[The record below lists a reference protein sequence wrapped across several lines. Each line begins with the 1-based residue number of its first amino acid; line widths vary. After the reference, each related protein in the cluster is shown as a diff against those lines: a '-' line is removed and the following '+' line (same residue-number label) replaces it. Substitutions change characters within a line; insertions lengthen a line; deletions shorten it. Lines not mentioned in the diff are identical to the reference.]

1 MIYGYARVST
11 DGQSV
16 QAQRAALIAAGCEK
30 VFSEVASG
38 GKSDRRQL
46 ERALKALAPGDVFMV
61 TSMDRLAR
69 STRDLLNVLVKITRD
84 QGAAFRSLAE
94 PWAGTSDTPHGA
106 LMMTIYAA
114 FAEFERSVI
123 VARTGEGRRRAKANG
138 RKLGPRYKL
147 TPQQRTWAARER
159 DRIGG
164 PSCADLAERLNVNK
178 STISRLPPAPL
189 ASVSGDEDHGTGDG
203 VGLLHETAPHDLA

>member
-46 ERALKALAPGDVFMV
+46 ERALKALAPGDVFVV

-94 PWAGTSDTPHGA
+94 PWAGTSDSPHGA
-106 LMMTIYAA
+106 LMVTIYAA
-114 FAEFERSVI
+114 FAEFERAVI
-123 VARTGEGRRRAKANG
+123 VARTGAGRRRAKAGG
-138 RKLGPRYKL
+138 RKMGPKYKL
-147 TPQQRTWAARER
+147 SPDQRKWVAEERARH
-159 DRIGG
+159 DG
-164 PSCADLAERLNVNK
+164 PSCSELAERLNVSK
-178 STISRLPPAPL
+178 ATIGRVKPAAP
-189 ASVSGDEDHGTGDG
+189 ASVSADQDNGHGDG
-203 VGLLHETAPHDLA
+203 VGLAHEAPAHDL